1 MAMNLQAVL
10 RIAAQ
15 VTGLENLTRLEA
27 GLGKAEAAAQS
38 AKNGFKAMVDSAA
51 WQTAAV
57 GAAALGAGLAASVK
71 AAIDFESSM
80 ADVRKV
86 VPGLE
91 DAAGFNAM
99 KQSILDLSKE
109 LPVSAEGLA
118 EIMAAAGQAGIAK
131 NDLEDFTRTAAQMG
145 VAFDITAG
153 QAGEAMAK
161 MRTSMGL
168 SQPEVVNLADAI
180 NFLSNNMASSASE
193 ITDFM
198 LRSGAVGKQ
207 VAMTA
212 EQTAALGSAMIAAG
226 AAPEVASTSFNNL
239 IKALTKGETA
249 TKRQEGAF
257 NRLGLTARDVAKQMQ
272 VDAVG
277 TIRDV
282 FLRISKLPAEVRTAT
297 ISEVFGDEARALT
310 PLITNMKLFDQ
321 AIGSVANSSQYAGSM
336 LSEFEARS
344 GTTANQLQLF
354 KNNMQALAIVVG
366 DTLLPGLN
374 LLAKGLTEIL
384 KPITWLVQNVPGLA
398 PVISALSVAF
408 VGFVAV
414 APFISALITSFAAL
428 KGIILAVS
436 AAVSASAFA
445 ASIAGWLGAVVP
457 VMAGIIA
464 AFKAMVVAVLAV
476 VTGPVGL
483 TVLLVA
489 GVVALVIAF
498 RKPLLEFVKWL
509 WEWGAPI
516 REFWIGLWEGAK
528 EAAVTVWNGVKA
540 VITGFFS
547 WFAGFLFK
555 AYVQPWITVGTALV
569 NAARSAWDA
578 VKGTVS
584 GFFDWVATGFRQNFL
599 GPITDALNGIR
610 QLFVTAFDAVKS
622 FVSGW
627 FTWWTSLAYQV
638 LIEPF
643 VVLGRQLPGVV
654 QQAWDALSSLFTRYV
669 VEPIKTGWNAAIA
682 FVGSTASQIA
692 NLVKTAWQ
700 GISSFFQS
708 NVVEPIKSVWQGLQ
722 DWMGDIVTR
731 GAEALS
737 RAYQSIAGSVR
748 GAFQGVV
755 NGIGGIINGVIG
767 MINKLI
773 AGVNSLRAT
782 VKLSAIPTIPLVT
795 IPSFAVGGVVQRPT
809 LAMVGEGGEREYIVP
824 ESKMAAASS
833 RYLAGAR
840 GAEVIPTTANSG
852 QATSGGAVPMINI
865 STGPVMEQQGERYV
879 TLGDLE
885 SAVKQ
890 TATQIYATLRTPAGR
905 RAIGVA

>member
-1 MAMNLQAVL
+1 MALNMDAVL
-10 RIAAQ
+10 RI
-15 VTGLENLTRLEA
+15 V
-27 GLGKAEAAAQS
+27 
-38 AKNGFKAMVDSAA
+38 AKVEGDNAL
-51 WQTAAV
+51 QR
-57 GAAALGAGLAASVK
+57 LGAELSGIGQKAGATLSPFGQMKGALRGVADIAATIGVAAIGRDLLNAGIEAQAASVRINALAKSYGEVDAVTDVAARAAQQFALGNVEAQNAVTNLYGRLRPMGVSLKDIETVFFGVNK
-71 AAIDFESSM
+71 AAKQ
-80 ADVRKV
+80 V
-86 VPGLE
+86 GLSTYDTSE
-91 DAAGFNAM
+91 VLLQLSQALGSGKLQGDELR
-99 KQSILDLSKE
+99 SIME
-109 LPVSAEGLA
+109 RMPAV
-118 EIMAAAGQAGIAK
+118 GQAVAK
-131 NDLEDFTRTAAQMG
+131 VMG
-145 VAFDITAG
+145 V
-153 QAGEAMAK
+153 
-161 MRTSMGL
+161 
-168 SQPEVVNLADAI
+168 
-180 NFLSNNMASSASE
+180 SASE
-193 ITDFM
+193 IKKLGSEGKITTEVMIRAAAELNKIVPPPPTPMQEFQKALQD
-198 LRSGAVGKQ
+198 LRS
-207 VAMTA
+207 
-212 EQTAALGSAMIAAG
+212 ELG
-226 AAPEVASTSFNNL
+226 ENL
-239 IKALTKGETA
+239 
-249 TKRQEGAF
+249 
-257 NRLGLTARDVAKQMQ
+257 
-272 VDAVG
+272 
-277 TIRDV
+277 
-282 FLRISKLPAEVRTAT
+282 LP
-297 ISEVFGDEARALT
+297 ILT
-310 PLITNMKLFDQ
+310 PF
-321 AIGSVANSSQYAGSM
+321 V
-336 LSEFEARS
+336 
-344 GTTANQLQLF
+344 
-354 KNNMQALAIVVG
+354 
-366 DTLLPGLN
+366 
-374 LLAKGLTEIL
+374 KGLTE
-384 KPITWLVQNVPGLA
+384 LVKV
-398 PVISALSVAF
+398 F
-408 VGFVAV
+408 VGLPEPIQTTVVALG
-414 APFISALITSFAAL
+414 ALVLAAGPIASVITGIGNAL
-428 KGIILAVS
+428 MLLGSLKIGAV
-436 AAVSASAFA
+436 
-445 ASIAGWLGAVVP
+445 IAGWLGAVGP
-457 VMAGIIA
+457 A
-464 AFKAMVVAVLAV
+464 VVAVKAVLGGLLTWVGSTLIPGLLAFFS
-476 VTGPVGL
+476 GPVGW
-483 TVLLVA
+483 TVLAVA
-489 GVVALVIAF
+489 AVVAMAIAF
-498 RKPLLEFVKWL
+498 REPLMKFVKWL

-547 WFAGFLFK
+547 WFAGFIFK
-555 AYVQPWITVGTALV
+555 AYVQPWITIGTALV
-569 NAARSAWDA
+569 DAAKSAWDA

-692 NLVKTAWQ
+692 SLVQTAWQ

-708 NVVEPIKSVWQGLQ
+708 NVAEPIKSVWQGLQ
-722 DWMGDIVTR
+722 EWMSDIVTR

-737 RAYQSIAGSVR
+737 RAYESIAASVR

-782 VKLSAIPTIPLVT
+782 VKLSAIPPIPLVT

-840 GAEVIPTTANSG
+840 GAAVIPTTANSG
-852 QATSGGAVPMINI
+852 QTTSGGAVPMINI